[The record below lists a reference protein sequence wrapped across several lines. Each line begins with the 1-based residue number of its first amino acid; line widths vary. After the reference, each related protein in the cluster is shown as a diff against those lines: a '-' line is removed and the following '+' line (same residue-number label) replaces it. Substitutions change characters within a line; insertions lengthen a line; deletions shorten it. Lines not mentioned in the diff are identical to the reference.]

1 MSAAQGGRSLWRQGG
16 NRLIL
21 AAVVLFAMAL
31 VPTQAAGPRQ
41 QPPAT
46 PTPTAAPGASPQQAL
61 LNQYCVS
68 CHSARM
74 KASGASPLALDT
86 LDLAHVGGDP
96 DSWEKV
102 VLKLRAGLMPPA
114 GRRRPDKAT
123 SDGFA
128 SWLEQELDR
137 AAAAHVNPGRT
148 EPFHRLNRAEYQ
160 NAVRDLL
167 GLTFDV
173 SSLLPTDDVSVG
185 FDNIASV
192 LTVSPTLMD
201 RYLAAAQKI
210 SRLAVGLPTT
220 LPSVDYF
227 RIADDLGQ
235 DDHLPG
241 LPFGTRGGTKI
252 RYTFPTRRRIR
263 GACEDCARSQRQCSH
278 LHRRAGARGQP
289 RWPATPGVHAARWST
304 AAGPRRARGRPGPSR
319 TRPGG
324 RRGRRPHGAP
334 ARRCAGS
341 TRWSGGRAARPGG
354 AQSHRRSVAG
364 ASPRH
369 RR

>member
-1 MSAAQGGRSLWRQGG
+1 LRR
-16 NRLIL
+16 R
-21 AAVVLFAMAL
+21 
-31 VPTQAAGPRQ
+31 PAGPASR
-41 QPPAT
+41 PRAT
-46 PTPTAAPGASPQQAL
+46 APPTAAPGVSPQQSLPNQSPQQAL

-68 CHSARM
+68 CHNARM
-74 KASGASPLALDT
+74 KASGASALALDA
-86 LDLAHVGGDP
+86 LDLAHVGGDAE
-96 DSWEKV
+96 SWEKV

-114 GRRRPDKAT
+114 GRRRPDKPTA
-123 SDGFA
+123 DGFA

-167 GLTFDV
+167 ELTVDV

-220 LPSVDYF
+220 VPSVDYF

-252 RYTFPTRRRIR
+252 RYTFPTDGEYAVRVKIARDLNDSVPIYTIAQELEVSLDRRRVQVFKLP
-263 GACEDCARSQRQCSH
+263 GRQSPP
-278 LHRRAGARGQP
+278 ARGG
-289 RWPATPGVHAARWST
+289 RV
-304 AAGPRRARGRPGPSR
+304 AGQAPP
-319 TRPGG
+319 
-324 RRGRRPHGAP
+324 AP
-334 ARRCAGS
+334 APAAIEDEDPTARR
-341 TRWSGGRAARPGG
+341 
-354 AQSHRRSVAG
+354 
-364 ASPRH
+364 
-369 RR
+369 